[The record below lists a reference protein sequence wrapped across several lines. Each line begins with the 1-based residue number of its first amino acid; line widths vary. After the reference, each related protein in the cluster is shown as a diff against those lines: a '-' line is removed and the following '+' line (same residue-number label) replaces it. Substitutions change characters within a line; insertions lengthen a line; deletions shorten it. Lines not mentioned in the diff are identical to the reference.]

1 MSRPAPPGRARR
13 VRERGGAGLPP
24 DRPARTERR
33 RRPPKPPRSTF
44 AAHGTPLVALGLGAA
59 VALAV
64 VASVV
69 WGSAD
74 LGAGRVWAALVGG
87 GTATDR
93 TIVWS
98 LRLPRV
104 VLALSVG
111 GGLAVV
117 GVAMQA
123 LVRNPLAEPY
133 ILGASSGA
141 SAGAALF
148 FLGFLPPVVS
158 RAVSMPVAA
167 VAGAWLAV
175 AAVFAV
181 ARRGPTLSTTR
192 LLLAGVA
199 MSALLG
205 SVTAFVTYAS
215 PEPDKLRTVL
225 FWLLGS
231 LTRARWS
238 EVWAPLA
245 VSLGAGGA
253 LWALARPLD
262 LLTMGE
268 EPAAALGVPVE
279 ALKRTLVAVAAVATG
294 VLVASAGVIGFVGL
308 IVPHAARLLIGATHR
323 RLVPLAFAG
332 GALFLLLADLA
343 ARTVLP
349 GQEVPVGVLTAICGV
364 PFFLALLRGFG
375 RGLG

>member
-1 MSRPAPPGRARR
+1 MRRPA
-13 VRERGGAGLPP
+13 
-24 DRPARTERR
+24 
-33 RRPPKPPRSTF
+33 F
-44 AAHGTPLVALGLGAA
+44 VALTLGLAIT
-59 VALAV
+59 LAV
-64 VASVV
+64 VASVT

-74 LGAGRVWAALVGG
+74 LGPSRVWDALLGG
-87 GTATDR
+87 GTTTDR

-104 VLALSVG
+104 VLALAVG

-148 FLGFLPPVVS
+148 LLGFLPSAVS
-158 RAVSMPVAA
+158 KTVSMPVAA

-175 AAVFAV
+175 GAVFAV
-181 ARRGPTLSTTR
+181 ARRGPSLSTTR

-215 PEPDKLRTVL
+215 PEPDKLRAVL

-231 LTRARWS
+231 LTRARW
-238 EVWAPLA
+238 ERVVAPVV
-245 VSLGAGGA
+245 VSLGALGI

-262 LLTMGE
+262 LLTTGE

-279 ALKRTLVAVAAVATG
+279 RLKRVLVALAAVVTG
-294 VLVASAGVIGFVGL
+294 VLVASSGVIGFVGL
-308 IVPHAARLLIGATHR
+308 IVPHAVRLTAGATHR

-364 PFFLALLRGFG
+364 PFFLALLRRFG
-375 RGLG
+375 SGLA

>member
-1 MSRPAPPGRARR
+1 MAGSEPSRLGGRPA
-13 VRERGGAGLPP
+13 L
-24 DRPARTERR
+24 
-33 RRPPKPPRSTF
+33 
-44 AAHGTPLVALGLGAA
+44 LGLGLA
-59 VALAV
+59 VATALAV
-64 VASVV
+64 AASLV

-74 LGAGRVWAALVGG
+74 LGPGRVWAALVGN
-87 GTATDR
+87 GTEVDR
-93 TIVWS
+93 LIVWQ
-98 LRLPRV
+98 LRVPRV
-104 VLALSVG
+104 ALALAVG
-111 GGLAVV
+111 GGLAVI

-148 FLGFLPPVVS
+148 YLGFVPAVVS
-158 RAVSMPVAA
+158 RTVSMPVAA

-175 AAVFAV
+175 AAVFTA

-215 PEPDKLRTVL
+215 PEPDKLRAVL

-231 LTRARWS
+231 LSRARW
-238 EVWAPLA
+238 ETVVGPLV
-245 VSLGAGGA
+245 VSLASLGV

-262 LLTMGE
+262 LLTTGE

-279 ALKRTLVAVAAVATG
+279 ALKRVLIAIAAVATG

-308 IVPHAARLLIGATHR
+308 IVPHAVRLVAGATHA

-332 GALFLLLADLA
+332 GALFLLLADLV

-349 GQEVPVGVLTAICGV
+349 GQEVPVGVLTALCGV
-364 PFFLALLRGFG
+364 PFFLVILRRFG
-375 RGLG
+375 SGLA

>member
-1 MSRPAPPGRARR
+1 MRR
-13 VRERGGAGLPP
+13 GLAGS
-24 DRPARTERR
+24 A
-33 RRPPKPPRSTF
+33 
-44 AAHGTPLVALGLGAA
+44 LVALLLA
-59 VALAV
+59 AV
-64 VASVV
+64 VASLV
-69 WGSAD
+69 WGSSD
-74 LGAGRVWAALVGG
+74 LGPARVWTMLTGG
-87 GTATDR
+87 GTETDR

-98 LRLPRV
+98 LRAPRV
-104 VLALSVG
+104 VLALAVG
-111 GGLAVV
+111 GGLAVI

-148 FLGFLPPVVS
+148 YLGFLPAVVS
-158 RAVSMPVAA
+158 RTASMSVVA

-175 AAVFAV
+175 LAVFAA
-181 ARRGPTLSTTR
+181 ARRGPVLSTTR

-215 PEPDKLRTVL
+215 PEPDKLRAVL

-231 LTRARWS
+231 LSGARWS

-245 VSLGAGGA
+245 VAVASGAA

-262 LLTMGE
+262 LLSTGE
-268 EPAAALGVPVE
+268 EAAAALGVPVE
-279 ALKRTLVAVAAVATG
+279 GLKRALIAIAAVATG

-308 IVPHAARLLIGATHR
+308 IVPHAVRLVAGATHG

-349 GQEVPVGVLTAICGV
+349 AQEVPVGVLTAICGV
-364 PFFLALLRGFG
+364 PFFLALLRRFG
-375 RGLG
+375 SGMA

>member
-1 MSRPAPPGRARR
+1 MRRPA
-13 VRERGGAGLPP
+13 
-24 DRPARTERR
+24 
-33 RRPPKPPRSTF
+33 
-44 AAHGTPLVALGLGAA
+44 LVALALGLAIT
-59 VALAV
+59 LAV
-64 VASVV
+64 VASVM

-74 LGAGRVWAALVGG
+74 LGPARVWDALLGG
-87 GTATDR
+87 GSPSDR

-104 VLALSVG
+104 VLALAVG

-148 FLGFLPPVVS
+148 FLGFLPAVVS
-158 RAVSMPVAA
+158 KTVSMPVAA
-167 VAGAWLAV
+167 VTGAWLAV

-181 ARRGPTLSTTR
+181 ARRGATLSTTR

-215 PEPDKLRTVL
+215 PEPDKLRAVL

-231 LTRARWS
+231 LTRAIGWER
-238 EVWAPLA
+238 VVGPVVVALG
-245 VSLGAGGA
+245 SLGV

-262 LLTMGE
+262 LLTTGE

-279 ALKRTLVAVAAVATG
+279 RLKRVLIALSAVATG
-294 VLVASAGVIGFVGL
+294 VLVASSGVIGFVGL
-308 IVPHAARLLIGATHR
+308 IVPHAVRLLAGATHR

-364 PFFLALLRGFG
+364 PFFLVLLRRFG
-375 RGLG
+375 RALA

>member
-1 MSRPAPPGRARR
+1 MTPAAPPRPAPKA
-13 VRERGGAGLPP
+13 VPP
-24 DRPARTERR
+24 DPGGEDAPPPRPARRAGR
-33 RRPPKPPRSTF
+33 
-44 AAHGTPLVALGLGAA
+44 GGLVALGLGLALAA
-59 VALAV
+59 AV

-74 LGAGRVWAALVGG
+74 LGAGRVWAALLGG
-87 GTATDR
+87 GTPTDR

-158 RAVSMPVAA
+158 KTVSMPVAA

-175 AAVFAV
+175 VVVFAV
-181 ARRGPTLSTTR
+181 ARRGPTLSTAR

-215 PEPDKLRTVL
+215 PEPDKLRAVL

-231 LTRARWS
+231 LTRARW
-238 EVWAPLA
+238 ETVWGPLV
-245 VSLGAGGA
+245 VSGGA
-253 LWALARPLD
+253 VAVLWALARPLD
-262 LLTMGE
+262 LLTTGE

-279 ALKRTLVAVAAVATG
+279 ALKRALVAVAAVATG
-294 VLVASAGVIGFVGL
+294 VLVAAAGVIGFVGL
-308 IVPHAARLLIGATHR
+308 IVPHAVRIMAGPGHQ

-364 PFFLALLRGFG
+364 PFFLALLRGGIG